1 MFANLRERLRGWK
14 TVIWNGFL
22 GLTPALLVAVDKLQA
37 MDLTPYMT
45 WYMAIAAGILVGA
58 IGTWLRYVTTGPVGS
73 KGEEAPAPDVK
84 AGD

>member
-1 MFANLRERLRGWK
+1 MKKLREKLLGWK
-14 TVIWNGFL
+14 TIIWNVFL
-22 GLTPALLVAVDKLQA
+22 ALAPVLLTATDKLQF

-45 WYMAIAAGILVGA
+45 WWMAIIAGIVVGG

-73 KGEEAPAPDVK
+73 KGEEAPTPETK